1 MTTPK
6 LSRRAFLG
14 TLLGGSVAVSAS
26 GCSSAID
33 YLTKPDLPDSLQP
46 PGGSERHPIAH
57 LLNRAAFGPRPGQI
71 AEVEKMG
78 REKWI
83 NRQLDYKELS
93 DTTADWRVRRYD
105 TLKLHSS
112 DLLGFARG
120 ADRDYVMGELA
131 RSTLVRA
138 IHSERQLYEVLV
150 RFWSEHFSIYQYKN
164 PDVMLLKTVDDRE
177 VVRPHAL
184 GKFKDMLKASAHS
197 PAMLYY
203 LDNNLNEKS
212 HPNENYAREIM
223 ELHTL
228 GVDGGYTE
236 QDVVEVARC
245 FTGWT
250 VNGRGHFEYQDEW
263 HDKGEKLVLGEIIP
277 ANGDKSDG
285 DRVLQIL
292 LNHPSTARF
301 VCTKLV
307 RRFIADDPPAN
318 IIEAC
323 VQTWQSSGGDIRRVV
338 KTLLM
343 HEDFDN
349 APPKYKRPFEFVVSL
364 LRSLNADYSGDYEL
378 VQRLETIGQRPFTW
392 VTPDG
397 FPDEMDAWS
406 NALIKYWNFS
416 QDTVNFK
423 NDGYENRVD
432 GAKIDIWHIAEH
444 VDVEDDADAMLK
456 FFGRLML
463 KRDLS
468 DAEAQALHDF
478 LYAESNQLNLDKD
491 KNRQQMINTLAIL
504 TSAPAFMYR

>member
-1 MTTPK
+1 MRSLK

-14 TLLGGSVAVSAS
+14 TLLGGTVAVSAS
-26 GCSSAID
+26 GCSDVID
-33 YLTKPDLPDSLQP
+33 YLTRPDLPASLQP

-83 NRQLDYKELS
+83 DRQLDYKKLG
-93 DTTADWRVRRYD
+93 DGTVDWRVRRYD

-112 DLLGFARG
+112 DLLGFARRT
-120 ADRDYVMGELA
+120 DREFVAGELA
-131 RSTLVRA
+131 RATLVRA
-138 IHSERQLYEVLV
+138 IHSERQLYEVMVL
-150 RFWSEHFSIYQYKN
+150 FWSEHFSIYQYKN
-164 PDVMLLKTVDDRE
+164 PDVMLLKTVDERD
-177 VVRPHAL
+177 VIRPYAL
-184 GKFKDMLKASAHS
+184 GKFSNMLKASAHS

-203 LDNNLNEKS
+203 LDNNLNEKT

-250 VNGRGHFEYQDEW
+250 VNNRGHFAYNDEW
-263 HDKGEKLVLGEIIP
+263 HDKGEKLVLGEVIP
-277 ANGDKSDG
+277 ADGDKSDG
-285 DRVLQIL
+285 NRVLDIL
-292 LNHPSTARF
+292 VNHPSTARF

-307 RRFIADDPPAN
+307 RRFVADDPPPN

-323 VQTWQSSGGDIRRVV
+323 FETWQTSNGDIRRVL

-349 APPKYKRPFEFVVSL
+349 APPKFKRPFEFVVFL

-378 VQRLETIGQRPFTW
+378 VERLETMGQRPFTW

-397 FPDEMDAWS
+397 FPDEMAAWS
-406 NALIKYWNFS
+406 NGLLKYWNFA
-416 QDTVNFK
+416 QDVVNFK
-423 NDGYENRVD
+423 EDGYTSRVD
-432 GAKIDIWHIAEH
+432 GTEIDIWHIAEH
-444 VDVEDDADAMLK
+444 VDVEDDSVAMLK
-456 FFGRLML
+456 FFGRLIL
-463 KRDLS
+463 KRDLN
-468 DAEAQALHDF
+468 DAEAQALNDF
-478 LYAESNQLNLDKD
+478 LYSESSKLNLKD
-491 KNRQQMINTLAIL
+491 NDHRRQMINTLGLL
-504 TSAPAFMYR
+504 TSVPAFVYR